1 MFRKNTGDAP
11 DSTGKLRLILILAG
25 GILGVILLLLANGK
39 LIGKED
45 EPIDNGTEPSAQ
57 QELVEY
63 QAYLEER
70 IRGLCESVDGVSE
83 VVVAV
88 TLSGNFEEIYAT
100 ESVDGNEEYVIIGSG
115 ANASALYLSRKA
127 PEIAGI
133 GIVCHGGGNANIR
146 QELTSLISAAFH
158 IPSNRIYVAEAKS

>member
-1 MFRKNTGDAP
+1 MLRKNTGDTP

-39 LIGKED
+39 LLGKET
-45 EPIDNGTEPSAQ
+45 EPLDANTEPSAK
-57 QELVEY
+57 QELEEY
-63 QAYLEER
+63 QTYLEGR
-70 IRGLCESVDGVSE
+70 IRGLCESVDGVSG

-115 ANASALYLSRKA
+115 ANASALYLSREA

-133 GIVCHGGGNANIR
+133 GIVCNGGGNANVR
-146 QELTSLISAAFH
+146 QELTALISAAFH
-158 IPSNRIYVAEAKS
+158 VPSNRIYVAEAKT

>member
-1 MFRKNTGDAP
+1 MLRKNTGDTP

-39 LIGKED
+39 LLGKETESLD
-45 EPIDNGTEPSAQ
+45 ANTEPSAK
-57 QELVEY
+57 QELEEY
-63 QAYLEER
+63 QTYLEGR
-70 IRGLCESVDGVSE
+70 IRGLCESVDGVSG

-115 ANASALYLSRKA
+115 ANASALYLSREA

-133 GIVCHGGGNANIR
+133 GIVCNGGGNANVR

-158 IPSNRIYVAEAKS
+158 VPSNRIYVAEAKT